1 MTTSLK
7 TLAIAF
13 IAFSGTFLLQAKTN
27 AIEFNKE
34 IASLYIELDEDLV
47 DFTFHHR
54 KDDNGLPVHEEIIN
68 FLDLVDFLDVPQ
80 PAGKMDQ
87 VSLLIKLVE
96 TAGYQKESRHPV
108 YGNSGSKKGVADELL
123 GWYLVFTK
131 LH

>member
-1 MTTSLK
+1 MTTNLK
-7 TLAIAF
+7 TLAIAV
-13 IAFSGTFLLQAKTN
+13 IAFSGTFLPQAKTN

-34 IASLYIELDEDLV
+34 IASLYIELNQGLI

-54 KDDNGLPVHEEIIN
+54 RDDNGLPIHEEIVN

-87 VSLLIKLVE
+87 VALLIKLVE
-96 TAGYQKESRHPV
+96 TAGYRKESRHPV
-108 YGNSGSKKGVADELL
+108 YGNSGSKKGIADELL

-131 LH
+131 PL